1 MQSDGQLVYPVA
13 TMNAHSARIHQIEF
27 PTAAPLEAR
36 AGAVLLVDDDISVG
50 RGLRRVLAAAGYEVR
65 IATSGEEALDALTKR
80 TFDVIVSDINMPG
93 MSGISLLRS
102 VRLRDRDVPIILMTG
117 KPTLETA
124 MEAIGLGAM
133 QYLAKPMNLDEL
145 LKSVERASKLH
156 QLGKLK
162 RDALKLLG
170 ANAAQAGDRA
180 ALEADLD
187 RALDT
192 MWMAFQPIVDSEGC
206 HLFAYE
212 ALMRSDEAALPH
224 PGALL
229 AAAERL
235 DRLPDLGRRVRALS
249 AAAFGGAPGHTLLFV
264 NLHTRD
270 LLDPDLY
277 RVDAPLTQI
286 ADRVVLEVTERAAL
300 EDVNDVISRVA
311 SLRTLGFRVAI
322 DDLGAGYAGLS
333 SFVELQPEFVKLDM
347 SLVRGVN
354 TSAIR
359 QRLIASLAALCKD
372 LGMHVLAEGVETAE
386 EHDAVRGLGCE
397 LLQGYFF
404 ARPGRPFPS
413 VVGHPGSCVM
423 SR

>member
-1 MQSDGQLVYPVA
+1 MQSDGQLVYPVT
-13 TMNAHSARIHQIEF
+13 TMNARSARIHEIEF

-50 RGLRRVLAAAGYEVR
+50 RGLRRVLSAAGYEVR
-65 IATSGEEALDALTKR
+65 IATSGEEALDALTGG
-80 TFDVIVSDINMPG
+80 TFDVIVSDINMPE

-117 KPTLETA
+117 KPTVETA

-145 LKSVERASKLH
+145 LNSVERASKLH
-156 QLGKLK
+156 RLGKLK

-170 ANAAQAGDRA
+170 TNAAQAGDRA
-180 ALEADLD
+180 ALEADLE

-192 MWMAFQPIVDSEGC
+192 MWMAFQPIVDSDGC

-212 ALMRSDEAALPH
+212 ALMRSDEASLPH

-249 AAAFGGAPGHTLLFV
+249 AAAFGSAPADTLLFV

-300 EDVNDVISRVA
+300 EDVKSSRA
-311 SLRTLGFRVAI
+311 LRA
-322 DDLGAGYAGLS
+322 
-333 SFVELQPEFVKLDM
+333 
-347 SLVRGVN
+347 
-354 TSAIR
+354 
-359 QRLIASLAALCKD
+359 
-372 LGMHVLAEGVETAE
+372 
-386 EHDAVRGLGCE
+386 CE
-397 LLQGYFF
+397 
-404 ARPGRPFPS
+404 PS
-413 VVGHPGSCVM
+413 VFASPSTTSVQATRGSRASSSC
-423 SR
+423 SQNL